1 MSASQFP
8 GFVFKEKGLLCQRVN
23 YQLLA
28 LSNETDANSQTSGK
42 KLGLKLY
49 CCRPNTALFALI
61 FSAFCPRRG
70 HAQDC
75 TWGSSS
81 QLGTQWGSPPWQCH
95 PSKGDTGVIAISW
108 TPQSLHRET
117 PLILSQVNPG
127 LYWTVQASGS
137 GAAGAC
143 FSQARHHLLGLP
155 VTRWDSCNWAVWG
168 SVRLLRH
175 PVACLMCS
183 NASQLTYLC
192 FWGRPHGVLGHCLH
206 DTSEYLRYLKFL
218 FPYQTWLKPAKIN

>member
-81 QLGTQWGSPPWQCH
+81 QLGTHRGAPHPGS
-95 PSKGDTGVIAISW
+95 VI
-108 TPQSLHRET
+108 PQRET
-117 PLILSQVNPG
+117 KV
-127 LYWTVQASGS
+127 
-137 GAAGAC
+137 
-143 FSQARHHLLGLP
+143 
-155 VTRWDSCNWAVWG
+155 
-168 SVRLLRH
+168 
-175 PVACLMCS
+175 
-183 NASQLTYLC
+183 
-192 FWGRPHGVLGHCLH
+192 
-206 DTSEYLRYLKFL
+206 
-218 FPYQTWLKPAKIN
+218 